1 MSIQWLNADMEEL
14 NVSIF
19 KTRERLNKKRSPTF
33 KS

>member
-19 KTRERLNKKRSPTF
+19 KTREHLNKEKIYI
-33 KS
+33 

>member
-19 KTRERLNKKRSPTF
+19 KTRERLNKEKISYI
-33 KS
+33 